1 MAMKRT
7 MSFLTREIMDID
19 YKILSRKRFC
29 DMVEEY
35 IYMKDVP
42 YMDAV
47 IDLMGQHEIEP
58 ERVPNLIN
66 TSIKDKIEAE
76 ARDLNFLEQINKLPI

>member
-1 MAMKRT
+1 
-7 MSFLTREIMDID
+7 MDIE

-42 YMDAV
+42 YMEAV
-47 IDLMGQHEIEP
+47 IDLMSEHEIEP

-66 TSIKDKIEAE
+66 ISIKDKIEAE